1 MDNSLVP
8 VTPINRDGEKHHP
21 ASRPDSGF
29 VAHLIA
35 TKAKAP
41 QTRARRRVEPSEAI
55 GAYARL
61 GQWPSAL
68 GHILSRSL

>member
-1 MDNSLVP
+1 MNKSLVP
-8 VTPINRDGEKHHP
+8 VTPINRDRDKRHP

-35 TKAKAP
+35 TRTKAP
-41 QTRARRRVEPSEAI
+41 QTRTRRRAEPGEAI
-55 GAYARL
+55 SAYAQL
-61 GQWPSAL
+61 GQWPSAA

>member
-1 MDNSLVP
+1 MNTSLVP
-8 VTPINRDGEKHHP
+8 VTPINRDGEKRYP

-41 QTRARRRVEPSEAI
+41 QTRARRRVEPGEAI
-55 GAYARL
+55 SAYAQL

-68 GHILSRSL
+68 GHVLSRSL